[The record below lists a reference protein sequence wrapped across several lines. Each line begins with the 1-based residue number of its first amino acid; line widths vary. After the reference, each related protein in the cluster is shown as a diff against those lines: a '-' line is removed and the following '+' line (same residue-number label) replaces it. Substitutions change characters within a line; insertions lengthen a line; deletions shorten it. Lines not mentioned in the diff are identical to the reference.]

1 MRGLRGEWEQEH
13 TSRKTTAEREDGLN
27 EGPKHEG
34 LLPAVKV
41 CQTAEEEEETTRA
54 KSKCRDEPLQL
65 VRRDPEILADGR
77 KGNGRGRIRRRLW
90 VGWFGLAVRALG
102 MYWERTDIYDH
113 RTGAGSDEGDGTEK
127 GAWGLQRSEGGSLL
141 RGNVG
146 HGWGYR
152 MWRRR
157 KGDRFESDLG
167 QSSALAFLIRSV
179 ARSKQRQ
186 IPQKGKNFPS
196 LYRRM

>member
-54 KSKCRDEPLQL
+54 KSKRRDEPLQL

-90 VGWFGLAVRALG
+90 VGWFGLAVRVLG
-102 MYWERTDIYDH
+102 IYWERTDIYDH
-113 RTGAGSDEGDGTEK
+113 RTGA
-127 GAWGLQRSEGGSLL
+127 
-141 RGNVG
+141 
-146 HGWGYR
+146 
-152 MWRRR
+152 
-157 KGDRFESDLG
+157 
-167 QSSALAFLIRSV
+167 
-179 ARSKQRQ
+179 
-186 IPQKGKNFPS
+186 
-196 LYRRM
+196 